1 MRVQTFGTWTGAISG
16 IGAGALTA
24 SPDYQFLAP
33 YLALA
38 SAAVWA
44 VLLLWFLIAN
54 RREIQLGVSKLGSWY
69 FIVPCL
75 ALAILAIA
83 GAAYG
88 LGLRS
93 ALSRSTPEKTKEVVA
108 THIDLGSVGTE
119 NKSILVV
126 NRYYSAKNKEEVA
139 GRLDAIASEINSH
152 GDEILKNAEV
162 AINRSRWEA
171 PDQDL
176 DPEID
181 RMNKIIALFDEMK
194 TALYDHLVDRERDY
208 RVEVNAILFPQEQF
222 IQFKN
227 GAEQFRDGL
236 SCGSGFATETP
247 VRLS

>member
-44 VLLLWFLIAN
+44 MLLLWFLIAN

-126 NRYYSAKNKEEVA
+126 NRKNKEEVA

-162 AINRSRWEA
+162 AINRSSSLLKK
-171 PDQDL
+171 PKL
-176 DPEID
+176 
-181 RMNKIIALFDEMK
+181 
-194 TALYDHLVDRERDY
+194 TASMILGTPHRDDVY
-208 RVEVNAILFPQEQF
+208 SAARCSRCRPGDDAVMP
-222 IQFKN
+222 
-227 GAEQFRDGL
+227 
-236 SCGSGFATETP
+236 
-247 VRLS
+247 